1 MSRRPRRRSSW
12 LCESVSPHSSHWLP
26 SHRLLF
32 SGSRDRSSPI
42 THVIGR
48 LFPVP
53 PLARGAFFVSSSRRG
68 AIYSS
73 FLVAALSSVHHR
85 FVFFLSS
92 RYPTL
97 VANQDLCVPP
107 VETFARR
114 DWMWYWAGLPCQRA
128 QNAVYYSRSL
138 WIIWVAR
145 CQSFID
151 TRVHNEPTSRTKL
164 TRVN

>member
-53 PLARGAFFVSSSRRG
+53 PLARGAFFVSSSSRCDLFFLFRCR
-68 AIYSS
+68 S
-73 FLVAALSSVHHR
+73 FLCPPSLR
-85 FVFFLSS
+85 FLSLVSVSHTCGEPRFMRTASWDVCAKRLNVILS
-92 RYPTL
+92 RVTVPACAERGLLQQITL
-97 VANQDLCVPP
+97 NYL
-107 VETFARR
+107 
-114 DWMWYWAGLPCQRA
+114 
-128 QNAVYYSRSL
+128 SRSL
-138 WIIWVAR
+138 SELYR
-145 CQSFID
+145 HPC
-151 TRVHNEPTSRTKL
+151 P
-164 TRVN
+164 